1 MDVDQLLRLA
11 IDIDWLKL
19 VEPPQLVLIEQL
31 RVVAVARQL
40 LIMRSVDMERLQKRE
55 KCRVFVRIRAL
66 VIYPSTTNR
75 KVLGLDAGITPKTS
89 RCRTDLNCGIGKR
102 QVGDVFLDDSGVR
115 RTDCDV
121 DRNPG
126 SRVKKLPRGFRSRT
140 PDADTR
146 HFESSFVVVT
156 DMHNDAVGVD
166 SAIRAAIGHSGDR
179 CLWLVNPDGGF
190 FDTIAIHRKCISGSP
205 CG

>member
-11 IDIDWLKL
+11 IHIDWLKL

-31 RVVAVARQL
+31 RVVAIARQL
-40 LIMRSVDMERLQKRE
+40 LIMRSIDMERLQKRE
-55 KCRVFVRIRAL
+55 KYRVFVRIRAL
-66 VIYPSTTNR
+66 VVYPSSTDR
-75 KVLGLDAGITPKTS
+75 KVLGLDAGVTPKIS
-89 RCRTDLNCGIGKR
+89 RCCTDLDCGVGKR
-102 QVGDVFLDDSGVR
+102 QVRDVFLDGSGVR
-115 RTDCDV
+115 SADCNV

-140 PDADTR
+140 PDADTS
-146 HFESSFVVVT
+146 HFESRFIVVA

-166 SAIRAAIGHSGDR
+166 CAIRAAIGHSGDR

-190 FDTIAIHRKCISGSP
+190 FDAISIHRKCVSGSP